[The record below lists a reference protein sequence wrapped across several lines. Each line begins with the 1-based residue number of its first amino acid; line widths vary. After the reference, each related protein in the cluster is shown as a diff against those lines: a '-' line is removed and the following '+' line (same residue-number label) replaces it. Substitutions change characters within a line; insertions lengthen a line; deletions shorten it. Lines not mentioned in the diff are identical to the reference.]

1 MKNREKFRD
10 EIVEA
15 IKEDNDENGK
25 MCCFLK
31 DNVIPR
37 FISEEDV
44 ELSTCGGLDC
54 HTCAKMFAFWLEE
67 EYIEPPKPKVDWS
80 KVPVDTLVRVR
91 DDESGKW
98 ILRYFKGFSRTYS
111 SYPPG
116 YDYEVWGEGTTSVT
130 AEECTE
136 RWRYCELA
144 EDAAETERVNRW
156 RMKN

>member
-44 ELSTCGGLDC
+44 NLSTCGGLDC

-80 KVPVDTLVRVR
+80 KVPVDTLVRVWDTR
-91 DDESGKW
+91 AYECV
-98 ILRYFKGFSRTYS
+98 LRYFKGIDDSNPTRKYVAWAK
-111 SYPPG
+111 G
-116 YDYEVWGEGTTSVT
+116 ATSVT
-130 AEECTE
+130 AYGQVTY
-136 RWRYCELA
+136 WKHCELA
-144 EDAAETERVNRW
+144 EDEE
-156 RMKN
+156 